1 MSDSGNSGSDGV
13 QVLRLTAPALA
24 EMVGW
29 RAGEAAPESLALCVE
44 ISGAHDDV
52 YTYDMY
58 FQATSDAV
66 PGDWI
71 DHLGGFTLIVPG
83 QSIDRIRGSLL
94 DLSPDADGGGMVIR
108 NPNRPP
114 PARRSPA
121 MTGPPPDLS
130 GDVAQRL
137 LQVLD
142 EQINPAIAAHGG
154 RADLVAVEEDTAY
167 LRLSGGCAGCGMAAV
182 TLSQGI
188 EVAIRESVPE
198 IVNIVDV
205 TDHASGTNPYYEA
218 AKKQERGSPAVPRD
232 GARHLVARQA
242 RAGPAERAAE
252 AGCHLA
258 LLLGEGDDATLR
270 LAADLQ
276 PRHRLDQ
283 EHELAGLD
291 PDEDDVRCARGLG
304 ERPIGH
310 RPGALVHPRDVRDLF
325 GRDPARLQQSGNV
338 GVAGHFVETGKAV
351 DQGAHAA
358 VGVVA
363 GNRRKG
369 PVNGLGP
376 EDAPGRD
383 RSGSPVGRW
392 WRLRALVG
400 IDVLA
405 ESGVKSDCDRRCR
418 QLQRR
423 GERLCEIRP
432 GRRVHSR
439 RF

>member
-13 QVLRLTAPALA
+13 PVLRLTAPALT
-24 EMVGW
+24 EIIEL

-58 FQATSDAV
+58 FQAAVDAA

-71 DHLGGFTLIVPG
+71 DHLDRLSLIVPG
-83 QSIDRIRGSLL
+83 QSIDRIRGSVL

-137 LQVLD
+137 LQVLE

-154 RADLVAVEEDTAY
+154 RADLVAVEVDTAY

-218 AKKQERGSPAVPRD
+218 AKK
-232 GARHLVARQA
+232 
-242 RAGPAERAAE
+242 
-252 AGCHLA
+252 
-258 LLLGEGDDATLR
+258 
-270 LAADLQ
+270 
-276 PRHRLDQ
+276 
-283 EHELAGLD
+283 
-291 PDEDDVRCARGLG
+291 
-304 ERPIGH
+304 
-310 RPGALVHPRDVRDLF
+310 
-325 GRDPARLQQSGNV
+325 
-338 GVAGHFVETGKAV
+338 
-351 DQGAHAA
+351 
-358 VGVVA
+358 
-363 GNRRKG
+363 
-369 PVNGLGP
+369 
-376 EDAPGRD
+376 
-383 RSGSPVGRW
+383 
-392 WRLRALVG
+392 
-400 IDVLA
+400 
-405 ESGVKSDCDRRCR
+405 
-418 QLQRR
+418 
-423 GERLCEIRP
+423 
-432 GRRVHSR
+432 
-439 RF
+439 

>member
-13 QVLRLTAPALA
+13 PVLRLTAPALT
-24 EMVGW
+24 EIIEL

-58 FQATSDAV
+58 FQAASDAA

-71 DHLGGFTLIVPG
+71 DHLDGLSLIVPG
-83 QSIDRIRGSLL
+83 QSIDRIRGSVL

-137 LQVLD
+137 LQVLE

-154 RADLVAVEEDTAY
+154 RADLVAVEVDTAY

-198 IVNIVDV
+198 IANIVDV

-218 AKKQERGSPAVPRD
+218 AKK
-232 GARHLVARQA
+232 
-242 RAGPAERAAE
+242 
-252 AGCHLA
+252 
-258 LLLGEGDDATLR
+258 
-270 LAADLQ
+270 
-276 PRHRLDQ
+276 
-283 EHELAGLD
+283 
-291 PDEDDVRCARGLG
+291 
-304 ERPIGH
+304 
-310 RPGALVHPRDVRDLF
+310 
-325 GRDPARLQQSGNV
+325 
-338 GVAGHFVETGKAV
+338 
-351 DQGAHAA
+351 
-358 VGVVA
+358 
-363 GNRRKG
+363 
-369 PVNGLGP
+369 
-376 EDAPGRD
+376 
-383 RSGSPVGRW
+383 
-392 WRLRALVG
+392 
-400 IDVLA
+400 
-405 ESGVKSDCDRRCR
+405 
-418 QLQRR
+418 
-423 GERLCEIRP
+423 
-432 GRRVHSR
+432 
-439 RF
+439 